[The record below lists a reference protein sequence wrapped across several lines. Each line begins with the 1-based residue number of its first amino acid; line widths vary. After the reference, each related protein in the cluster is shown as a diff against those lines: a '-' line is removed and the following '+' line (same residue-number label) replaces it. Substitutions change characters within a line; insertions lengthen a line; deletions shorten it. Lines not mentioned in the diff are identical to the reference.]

1 MTPETNTKTEKKRIT
16 VNLEDIDFKVIEAL
30 EGVIASSFSS
40 VINQMIREWIN
51 QNSERIMKMWGIDLA
66 GIRRQVQAEVKGL
79 SIKKE
84 LEQLDKEI
92 INQLPELFETI
103 NSINAAKL
111 AEILEVNERTLEN
124 VIFGHRKELLKIGLE
139 LIYENGLISK
149 KN

>member
-1 MTPETNTKTEKKRIT
+1 MTPDSNTKTDKKRIT

-30 EGVIASSFSS
+30 EGVIASSLSS
-40 VINQMIREWIN
+40 VVNQMVREWIN

-66 GIRRQVQAEVKGL
+66 GIRRQVQAETKGL

-84 LEQLDKEI
+84 LEELDKEI

-103 NSINAAKL
+103 TSINASKL
-111 AEILEVNERTLEN
+111 AELLDINEKTLER
-124 VIFGHRKELLKIGLE
+124 VIFGHRKELLKVSLD
-139 LIYENGLISK
+139 LSYENGLITK

>member
-1 MTPETNTKTEKKRIT
+1 MTPETNSKTEKKRIT

-66 GIRRQVQAEVKGL
+66 GIRRQVQAETKGL

-84 LEQLDKEI
+84 LEQLEKEI

-103 NSINAAKL
+103 NSISAAKL

-124 VIFGHRKELLKIGLE
+124 VIFGHRKDLLNVGLE
-139 LIYENGLISK
+139 LSYENGLISK
-149 KN
+149 NK

>member
-1 MTPETNTKTEKKRIT
+1 MTPETSAKTEKKRIT

-66 GIRRQVQAEVKGL
+66 GIRRQVQAETKGL

-84 LEQLDKEI
+84 LEQLEKEI

-103 NSINAAKL
+103 NSISSDKL

-124 VIFGHRKELLKIGLE
+124 VIFGHRKDLQKVGLE
-139 LIYENGLISK
+139 LSYENGLISK
-149 KN
+149 K

>member
-1 MTPETNTKTEKKRIT
+1 MTPETNSKTEKKRIT

-66 GIRRQVQAEVKGL
+66 GIRRQIQAETKGL

-84 LEQLDKEI
+84 LEQLDR
-92 INQLPELFETI
+92 QLRDGAISE
-103 NSINAAKL
+103 
-111 AEILEVNERTLEN
+111 EN
-124 VIFGHRKELLKIGLE
+124 YIGMKQDLDRKHHWYK
-139 LIYENGLISK
+139 SK
-149 KN
+149 HKYKPNT